1 MIASNRL
8 FRSQTQTLHQLKESP
23 LRPISRPT
31 ITKINNKLPLTDP
44 HKAFDDTLGTWDTGN
59 MDFGILFSKSV
70 EKGLPIPKITV
81 ENAGSSTLLGRRSTN
96 EDRIR

>member
-1 MIASNRL
+1 MDLLLIRFS
-8 FRSQTQTLHQLKESP
+8 QTLHQLKESP

-31 ITKINNKLPLTDP
+31 ITKVNKQLYDP
-44 HKAFDDTLGTWDTGN
+44 HKAFDDSLGTWDDTLSTGN
-59 MDFGILFSKSV
+59 TDFGILFSKSV

-81 ENAGSSTLLGRRSTN
+81 ENAGSSTLLGRRCTN